1 MRKRDTQFHL
11 YLDKDVMDRLKTL
24 AKEEGRT
31 VTELLR
37 EAAAD
42 LIKKREI
49 KKLKQGGKK

>member
-11 YLDKDVMDRLKTL
+11 YLDKEVMERLKTL

-37 EAAAD
+37 EAVAD
-42 LIKKREI
+42 LLKKREI
-49 KKLKQGGKK
+49 RKIKKGGK